1 MQRKY
6 KVFLV
11 RFRNLFL
18 CTMRFLYLTTGC
30 CIILSVSCVSTQK
43 YTESQR
49 TIERLQSDS
58 TLLEKRARMLQ
69 DEVLFLGNKSA
80 TMEQALTQRLQEK
93 EDSLNQKQQLLS
105 DKEMSIKD
113 MKARKAEERDAFI
126 KLSDEIM
133 MAFGNFAENEVVSRT
148 NCTQTIVEVSDR
160 LLFLP
165 ATSKID
171 GLKSAKIA
179 ATIAEVLQK
188 QPDLRLMVVN
198 HTDSAYAGKEKWEDN
213 WSLGAAKANGIVKML
228 IRDYKI
234 APQRLIPATQAEYIE
249 LQKVN
254 AALGK
259 SRTAFLFYSEL
270 LPCIHTGE

>member
-1 MQRKY
+1 
-6 KVFLV
+6 
-11 RFRNLFL
+11 
-18 CTMRFLYLTTGC
+18 
-30 CIILSVSCVSTQK
+30 
-43 YTESQR
+43 
-49 TIERLQSDS
+49 
-58 TLLEKRARMLQ
+58 MLQ
-69 DEVLFLGNKSA
+69 DEVVFLGNKSA

-133 MAFGNFAENEVVSRT
+133 MPFGSFADNEVASRT

-160 LLFLP
+160 VLFLP
-165 ATSKID
+165 SSSKVD
-171 GLKSAKIA
+171 AAKSSKIA
-179 ATIAEVLQK
+179 AIIADVMSS
-188 QPDLRLMVVN
+188 QPDLKLMVVN
-198 HTDSAYAGKEKWEDN
+198 HTDSIYAGKEKWEDN

-249 LQKVN
+249 LSKVN
-254 AALGK
+254 SGLGK
-259 SRTAFLFYSEL
+259 SRTAFMFYSEL

>member
-1 MQRKY
+1 
-6 KVFLV
+6 
-11 RFRNLFL
+11 
-18 CTMRFLYLTTGC
+18 MRFLHSTAIC

-43 YTESQR
+43 YTVSQR

-58 TLLEKRARMLQ
+58 TLLEKRVRMLQ
-69 DEVLFLGNKSA
+69 DEVGFLGNKSA

-126 KLSDEIM
+126 KLSDEIIM
-133 MAFGNFAENEVVSRT
+133 SFGNFADNEVVSRT

-160 LLFLP
+160 ILFQP
-165 ATSKID
+165 SSSKID
-171 GLKSAKIA
+171 AVKLAKIVSI
-179 ATIAEVLQK
+179 IADVMRT
-188 QPDLRLMVVN
+188 QPDLKLMVVN
-198 HTDSAYAGKEKWEDN
+198 HTDSVYTGKEKWDDN
-213 WSLGAAKANGIVKML
+213 WSLGSAKANGIVKLL
-228 IRDYKI
+228 IREYKI
-234 APQRLIPATQAEYIE
+234 APQRLLPATQADYIE
-249 LQKVN
+249 LSKPSTG
-254 AALGK
+254 LGK